1 MGARRGVFGGAT
13 SITAT
18 TNNRGGVSGSSSSS
32 SSSSLKAASSSAGDP
47 FVDAYR
53 AGNAAARSARSSAAG
68 MGGGGG
74 GSRDEEDDYLASSS
88 SSSSSSSFDSFDS
101 FDDRDMQPAP
111 LKINQDL
118 LIYQAR
124 LLRNKALKM
133 RKRDDRLAARLN
145 AIRIF
150 ERAKAMDPS
159 DGRSYVGMAHVLRSL
174 GDHDAARL
182 TYQDGCDATGRR
194 TGSITQSHPTWFRTY
209 SIMFEAE

>member
-1 MGARRGVFGGAT
+1 
-13 SITAT
+13 
-18 TNNRGGVSGSSSSS
+18 
-32 SSSSLKAASSSAGDP
+32 
-47 FVDAYR
+47 
-53 AGNAAARSARSSAAG
+53 
-68 MGGGGG
+68 
-74 GSRDEEDDYLASSS
+74 
-88 SSSSSSSFDSFDS
+88 
-101 FDDRDMQPAP
+101 MQPAP

-174 GDHDAARL
+174 GDHDAARQ
-182 TYQDGCDATGRR
+182 TYQDGCDATGGR
-194 TGSITQSHPTWFRTY
+194 TGSITQPHPTYFKRALLLY
-209 SIMFEAE
+209 HYM